1 MISGFKIGEINLT
14 LSFEK
19 LIQSQYYNEL
29 YMPIDKYISR
39 NAPELYVKSH
49 VIDDITSKRLEDFRI
64 NRVLSR
70 KIKGDFIESE
80 LQIITE
86 LELKGRT
93 KYGYESDSGEL
104 WLRVT
109 VLYKLDNGLKD
120 FTVTQIIK
128 FNSSDYVSDDLGLTP
143 EFVPYLRAKELD
155 KVAEDIL
162 RKYYPAPQ

>member
-64 NRVLSR
+64 NGVLSR

-104 WLRVT
+104 WLRVGG
-109 VLYKLDNGLKD
+109 N
-120 FTVTQIIK
+120 ISNMI
-128 FNSSDYVSDDLGLTP
+128 NSTTSSLGW
-143 EFVPYLRAKELD
+143 FG
-155 KVAEDIL
+155 
-162 RKYYPAPQ
+162 